1 MRTSVS
7 AVVVAGCVA
16 LMGMGC
22 QETVPTGSLVVT
34 QVPAHAAPGGDGDV
48 LDGRYPTGSRVVL
61 VAPSG
66 QPGSERVLSKGLVA
80 AGGPV
85 LTPDARTAFFAGKA
99 DAKGEW
105 QIYAVP
111 TAGGRPKAVTAM
123 SGGAMDPAIAAHG
136 ELVFASP
143 VPKAGQTWKTATPAA
158 LYTQK
163 PGNPA
168 RRVSFGPT
176 SAVEPTVLADGR
188 VMFVSQ
194 VPDSAVDGQ
203 PHTAL
208 FTINNDGTE
217 VTAYAGQHDG
227 VAYVHRPRELGDGRI
242 GFVGSRS
249 DAPADDSVAE
259 TVRTARPF
267 ASRGPLFPFPLARCR
282 SVEPGGSGSL
292 LACVES
298 RGMAD
303 RSMKGSYGVYE
314 VAAGATALDKP
325 LFDAPEWQ
333 EVEALRVAPRPEPLG
348 HVTAVMTE
356 RKSGTILCL
365 NANFSTYT
373 PAPGQPA
380 VPAVKVRV
388 LAQSEPGKTTT
399 LGEVP
404 VQADGSLMAEVPVDT
419 PLGFEALDDQGK
431 VVRRLAPFVW
441 VRPGENRSCL
451 GCHEPHNRS
460 PKNVRPLAIHA
471 EIAKLGSRSAP

>member
-1 MRTSVS
+1 M
-7 AVVVAGCVA
+7 
-16 LMGMGC
+16 
-22 QETVPTGSLVVT
+22 
-34 QVPAHAAPGGDGDV
+34 
-48 LDGRYPTGSRVVL
+48 LDARYPAGSRVVF
-61 VAPSG
+61 VGSAG
-66 QPGSERVLSKGLVA
+66 QPGSERVLSKGLAA
-80 AGGPV
+80 AGSPV
-85 LTPDARTAFFAGKA
+85 LTPDARTVYFAGKA

-111 TAGGRPKAVTAM
+111 TVGGRPKAVTAIG
-123 SGGAMDPAIAAHG
+123 GGAMDPAVAAHG
-136 ELVFASP
+136 ELIFASP
-143 VPKAGQTWKTATPAA
+143 VPKAGQTWKTETPAA
-158 LYTQK
+158 LYAQK
-163 PGNPA
+163 PGSPA

-176 SAVEPTVLADGR
+176 AAVEPTVLADGR

-194 VPDSAVDGQ
+194 VPGSTVDGE

-227 VAYVHRPRELGDGRI
+227 TAYVHRPRELGHGRI
-242 GFVGSRS
+242 GFVSSRS
-249 DAPADDSVAE
+249 DAPADDSQAE
-259 TVRTARPF
+259 AVRSARPF
-267 ASRGPLFPFPLARCR
+267 ASREPLFTFPLARCR
-282 SVEPGGSGSL
+282 SVEPAGSGGL
-292 LACVES
+292 LACVEA

-314 VAAGATALDKP
+314 VAAGAAALGKP
-325 LFDAPEWQ
+325 LFDAPEWH

-348 HVTAVMTE
+348 HVTAVMAE
-356 RKSGTILCL
+356 RKTGTILCL
-365 NANFSTYT
+365 NANFSSYGA
-373 PAPGQPA
+373 APGQPLA
-380 VPAVKVRV
+380 TAVKVRV
-388 LAQSEPGKTTT
+388 LAQNVPGKTTT

-471 EIAKLGSRSAP
+471 EIAKLGPQSAH